1 MLNADDAPFI
11 KQPSYAVY
19 AKMRVYCS
27 WLERMLDDGMIKK
40 KEPLEPSVM
49 KRVVD
54 GAINSLMTSN
64 MFRKYL
70 KNWSTDNEE

>member
-1 MLNADDAPFI
+1 
-11 KQPSYAVY
+11 
-19 AKMRVYCS
+19 
-27 WLERMLDDGMIKK
+27 MLDDGMIKK
-40 KEPLEPSVM
+40 KEPLEPSVL

-70 KNWSTDNEE
+70 KNCSTDNE